1 MTIGLALALPVGA
14 QTSVTEE
21 TKAATQTEAAKTETS
36 AKTKAGVKPEV
47 QSTTGAQTETSAE
60 VSGKK
65 TGTSVQST
73 TGAKT
78 ETSAETSGKSTSD
91 TGTSTKVEGKSGVV
105 SQSTTVFRSGRETT
119 ERLSLHRSTRDRT
132 SVHFSIGTHPRDWW
146 LRTYA
151 IVFMDGCHYYLAA
164 DGCWYPAY
172 GFDPSCNYPVGVVY
186 CE

>member
-1 MTIGLALALPVGA
+1 MKLLSIIAIGLALALPVGA

-21 TKAATQTEAAKTETS
+21 TKAAAKTETS
-36 AKTKAGVKPEV
+36 AKTKAGAKPGV

-65 TGTSVQST
+65 AGTSVELT
-73 TGAKT
+73 TGAQTKT
-78 ETSAETSGKSTSD
+78 S
-91 TGTSTKVEGKSGVV
+91 GTSTKVEGKTGAV
-105 SQSTTVFRSGRETT
+105 SQSTTVFRNGRETT

-146 LRTYA
+146 LRTYS
-151 IVFMDGCHYYLAA
+151 IVFIDSCYYYLAA

-172 GFDPSCNYPVGVVY
+172 GFDPGCNYPVGVVY